1 MLLEAAVALAALRR
15 EGIVVAR
22 CFAAACDE
30 CDGFGGLRRVF
41 GRGGRRGGRRWI
53 GMDWARGSPRAEA
66 SGQATRDGSSSKGW
80 MVRGGRN
87 NRVWVVWVDER
98 IGWLVR
104 GREAARE
111 LIERSAR
118 TATCTPRPVISR
130 GS

>member
-1 MLLEAAVALAALRR
+1 
-15 EGIVVAR
+15 
-22 CFAAACDE
+22 
-30 CDGFGGLRRVF
+30 
-41 GRGGRRGGRRWI
+41 
-53 GMDWARGSPRAEA
+53 MDWARGSPRAEA

-111 LIERSAR
+111 LIERSA
-118 TATCTPRPVISR
+118 AHR
-130 GS
+130 GQLLVGGARLIELLEFKFEYYSDRGWEEMNGT